1 MSTEEMIT
9 YDRMVDLDIATAQEL
24 NLVHD
29 IIGGDWEDTFDAIT
43 YERTGYNSFNQ
54 YMEYEGCED

>member
-9 YDRMVDLDIATAQEL
+9 YDRMVDLGIATAQEL

-43 YERTGYNSFNQ
+43 YERTGYTSFNQ